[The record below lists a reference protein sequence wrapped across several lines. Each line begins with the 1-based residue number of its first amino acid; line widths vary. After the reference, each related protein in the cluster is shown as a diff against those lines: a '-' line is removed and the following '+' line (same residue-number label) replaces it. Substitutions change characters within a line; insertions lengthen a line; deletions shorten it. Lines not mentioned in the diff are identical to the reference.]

1 MRCGDGL
8 TRWPLVAIA
17 CETAT
22 VAGSDF
28 DVAVQDFLH
37 EYAVPK
43 RLRESRVAERLTAV
57 EPVRVSSAWGDLC
70 AWRLGSGPAVL
81 LVHGWQDDNSLWSP
95 LIDELDRRGR
105 SLVAFDLPG
114 HGASGGDWGVSFE
127 GTDAIVAV
135 ADGLG
140 PIDAVV
146 AHSAGCGMT
155 VAAIGEGWTTVERA
169 ALIAPP
175 LREGDRWRRYADRL
189 GVGEDVALAAK
200 AAYFQRVG
208 EARATWSPRTA
219 YLEIDVDFLVVHS
232 RDDERNPVSDTAEVI
247 PQNQRARLEL
257 VDGLTHRRTAR
268 DPAVVNVVAEFVS
281 A

>member
-1 MRCGDGL
+1 VQQ
-8 TRWPLVAIA
+8 TRVEQRANPNE
-17 CETAT
+17 CETPE
-22 VAGSDF
+22 VAGSEF
-28 DVAVQDFLH
+28 DVAVQDFLR

-43 RLRESRVAERLTAV
+43 RLREARVSERLTTV
-57 EPVRVSSAWGDLC
+57 EPVRVPSRWGELC

-95 LIDELDRRGR
+95 LIDALDARGR

-127 GTDAIVAV
+127 GTDATVAV
-135 ADGLG
+135 ADMLG

-146 AHSAGCGMT
+146 AHSAGCGMS
-155 VAAIGEGWTTVERA
+155 VAAIGEGWSVQRA

-189 GVGEDVALAAK
+189 RVSEEVALAAK
-200 AAYFQRVG
+200 AAYFERVG
-208 EARATWSPRTA
+208 EARANWSPRTA
-219 YLEIDVDFLVVHS
+219 YLALDIDLLVVHS
-232 RDDERNPVSDTAEVI
+232 RDDENNPVRDTVEVI
-247 PQNQRARLEL
+247 QQNPRARLEL

-268 DPAVVNVVAEFVS
+268 DHAVIELVADFVC
-281 A
+281 AR

>member
-1 MRCGDGL
+1 MIHREDTSAKVTMSEFDG
-8 TRWPLVAIA
+8 
-17 CETAT
+17 
-22 VAGSDF
+22 
-28 DVAVQDFLH
+28 AVQEYLR

-43 RLRESRVAERLTAV
+43 HVREARVSERLRTV
-57 EPVRVSSAWGDLC
+57 EPVRVPSPWGELC

-95 LIDELDRRGR
+95 LIDALAGGGR

-135 ADGLG
+135 ANRMG

-146 AHSAGCGMT
+146 AHSAGCGMS
-155 VAAIGEGWTTVERA
+155 VAAIGEGWRVECA

-175 LREGDRWRRYADRL
+175 LRGGDRWRRYADRL
-189 GVGEDVALAAK
+189 GMSEEIALAAK
-200 AAYFQRVG
+200 TKYFERVG
-208 EARATWSPRTA
+208 ASRAAWSPRTA
-219 YLEIDVDFLVVHS
+219 YRALDIDVLVVHS
-232 RDDERNPVSDTAEVI
+232 RDDEHSPVRDVEELI
-247 PQNQRARLEL
+247 PQNPHARLEL

-268 DPAVVNVVAEFVS
+268 DPTVIDLVSEFVS
-281 A
+281 H

>member
-1 MRCGDGL
+1 M
-8 TRWPLVAIA
+8 P
-17 CETAT
+17 
-22 VAGSDF
+22 GSEF
-28 DVAVQDFLH
+28 DRAVHEFLR

-43 RLRESRVAERLTAV
+43 PLREARVAERLTTV
-57 EPVRVSSAWGDLC
+57 EPVRVHSRWGELC
-70 AWRLGSGPAVL
+70 SWRLGTGPAVM

-105 SLVAFDLPG
+105 ALVAFDLPG

-135 ADGLG
+135 ADTLG

-146 AHSAGCGMT
+146 AHSAGCGMA
-155 VAAIGEGWTTVERA
+155 VAAILEGWTIERA

-175 LREGDRWRRYADRL
+175 LVEGDRWRRYADRL
-189 GVGEDVALAAK
+189 GVNDDVALAAK
-200 AAYFQRVG
+200 AAYFDRVG
-208 EARATWSPRTA
+208 PERAAWSPRTA
-219 YLEIDVDFLVVHS
+219 YPAINIDLLVVHS
-232 RDDERNPVSDTAEVI
+232 RDDEHNPVRDTEEIVPQI
-247 PQNQRARLEL
+247 PRAQLEL

-268 DPAVVNVVAEFVS
+268 DPSVINVVADFVS